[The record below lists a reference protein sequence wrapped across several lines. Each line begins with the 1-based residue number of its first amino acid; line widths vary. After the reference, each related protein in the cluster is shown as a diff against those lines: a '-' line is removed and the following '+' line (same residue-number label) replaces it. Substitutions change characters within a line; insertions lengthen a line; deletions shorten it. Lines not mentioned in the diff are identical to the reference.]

1 MQLRDYQKRIVEQG
15 TQILTRFNLLYLAM
29 QTRTGKT
36 LTSLHICNN
45 YKNVLFVTKKKA
57 IKSIENDYNSCK
69 FNFKLTVI
77 NYESVHK
84 ITDNFDIIVCDEA
97 HAIGQFPKPNNRC
110 RAIKELSKNKPIIY
124 LSATPCPESWAQLYH
139 QFWISSFSPFLAF
152 NNFYRWADIYV
163 TKTIK
168 YLYNREIN
176 DYSNANNKLIWQ
188 KIKHLFIT
196 QTQVE
201 SGFNITVTEK
211 ILTVPM
217 PENIKQIIN
226 NIMKE
231 NIHNIGNDVILADT
245 AVKVMQK
252 VHQLSSG
259 TVIAENEQYLIIDT
273 FKADFVKKYFAGQ
286 KIAIFYK
293 FKSEFEMLKA
303 CFDNWTSDAFEFQND
318 PLKVFLGQFI
328 SSREGIRLDA
338 AKSIVFFNID
348 FSYLSYEQA
357 RNRIASFERETPAKL
372 YWLFSDKG
380 IEKRIY
386 KAVKNKM
393 DYTLKIYNN
402 ERNDIRA
409 SLEQAS
415 S

>member
-1 MQLRDYQKRIVEQG
+1 MVAILEQNERKKPIYIITSDTMVENPIVENYM
-15 TQILTRFNLLYLAM
+15 T
-29 QTRTGKT
+29 
-36 LTSLHICNN
+36 TSS
-45 YKNVLFVTKKKA
+45 KA
-57 IKSIENDYNSCK
+57 
-69 FNFKLTVI
+69 
-77 NYESVHK
+77 
-84 ITDNFDIIVCDEA
+84 
-97 HAIGQFPKPNNRC
+97 
-110 RAIKELSKNKPIIY
+110 
-124 LSATPCPESWAQLYH
+124 
-139 QFWISSFSPFLAF
+139 
-152 NNFYRWADIYV
+152 
-163 TKTIK
+163 
-168 YLYNREIN
+168 IN

-409 SLEQAS
+409 GVEQAS